1 MKTRE
6 ELEKELRQIWIDHWS
21 VESPGSIS
29 PIIQSIID
37 YFEKL
42 GFPVRYTKVSPDAP
56 DVIFDQESG

>member
-21 VESPGSIS
+21 GGESEEV
-29 PIIQSIID
+29 IIQSIID

-56 DVIFDQESG
+56 DVTFDQESG